1 MEWIPKK
8 IVPLVLGWRNAFCQ
22 ERTYH
27 RFLILLAAAV
37 LTVGTRTVSNMLRT
51 IGRLG
56 YGDASSYH
64 RVFSM
69 RRWTTWKLS
78 RILIAFILEHWVPE
92 GPVAL
97 AGDDTVDGH
106 PGKKVYGKGCHRD
119 AVRSTH
125 SMTAYRWGHKW
136 VVLAI
141 LVKFP
146 FARRSWALPVMVA
159 LYRSKS
165 FDEEHGLRHRTPA
178 ELMRRMLAVLIHWFP
193 ERKWQFVGDGGFGTH
208 PLARFCHRHRK
219 HLDLISKF
227 YPDANLYD
235 APPPRTKKS
244 GRPRKR
250 GEKLPSPQEVVS
262 KTKKFKRL
270 TVSWY
275 GGGRRHVEVTHCTGH
290 WFKNSVGLVPV
301 LWVYV
306 RDLTGTHRDEY
317 FFTTDVRLS
326 LKRVIELYTARWS
339 IETTFQEMRSYLGL
353 ETTRGRTENTVLR
366 AAPCLFGLYSVVA
379 LCYASLPTRGLHIA
393 TISWSGKTTVSFS
406 DAMTTVRRW
415 IWLHWVFETHHKS
428 EVFRNLPRDFQKTIL
443 RALSQA
449 A

>member
-1 MEWIPKK
+1 MDWIPKR
-8 IVPLVLGWRNAFCQ
+8 IVPLLAASRQAFCQ

-27 RFLILLAAAV
+27 RFLIVLAAV
-37 LTVGTRTVSNMLRT
+37 ILTTGSRTISNVLRT

-56 YGDASSYH
+56 PGDASSYH
-64 RVFSM
+64 RVFSK
-69 RRWTTWKLS
+69 RPWSTWKLS
-78 RILIAFILEHWVPE
+78 RALVGFILEHWAPE

-146 FARRSWALPVMVA
+146 FAHRPWALPVMVA
-159 LYRSKS
+159 LYRSKP

-208 PLARFCHRHRK
+208 PLAHFCHRHQK
-219 HLDLISKF
+219 HLTLVSKF

-235 APPPRTKKS
+235 APPRRTKKV

-250 GEKLPSPQEVVS
+250 GRKLPSPQEVVS
-262 KTKKFKRL
+262 KTKKFRRL

-275 GGGRRHVEVTHCTGH
+275 GGGRRRVEVAHGTGY
-290 WFKNSVGLVPV
+290 WFKGGVGLVPV

-366 AAPCLFGLYSVVA
+366 TAPCLFGLYSVVA
-379 LCYASLPTRGLHIA
+379 LCYAVLPGRGLHIA
-393 TISWSGKTTVSFS
+393 TISWSGKTTITFS
-406 DAMTTVRRW
+406 DAMATVRRW
-415 IWLHWVFETHHKS
+415 IWLHWVFENLQEGHVLK
-428 EVFRNLPRDFQKTIL
+428 NLPRHLRRTIL
-443 RALSQA
+443 YAMTQA

>member
-1 MEWIPKK
+1 MDWIPKR
-8 IVPLVLGWRNAFCQ
+8 IIPLFAASRQAFSQ

-27 RFLILLAAAV
+27 RFLIVLVALV
-37 LTVGTRTVSNMLRT
+37 LTVGSRTVSNVLRT

-56 YGDASSYH
+56 PGDASSYH
-64 RVFSM
+64 RLFSK
-69 RRWTTWKLS
+69 RRWSTWKLS
-78 RILIAFILEHWVPE
+78 RALIAFILEHWVPE

-97 AGDDTVDGH
+97 AGDDSVDGH

-125 SMTAYRWGHKW
+125 SMTVYRWGHKW

-146 FARRSWALPVMVA
+146 FAHRPWALPVIVV
-159 LYRSKS
+159 LYRSKP
-165 FDEEHGLRHRTPA
+165 FDEEHGLPHRTPA

-208 PLARFCHRHRK
+208 PLAHFCHRHRRR
-219 HLDLISKF
+219 LTLVSKF

-235 APPPRTKKS
+235 APPPRTKKR

-250 GEKLPSPQEVVS
+250 GQKLPSPQEVVS

-275 GGGRRHVEVTHCTGH
+275 GGGRRRVEVTHGTGH

-366 AAPCLFGLYSVVA
+366 TAPCLFGLYSVVA
-379 LCYASLPTRGLHIA
+379 LCYAVLPVRGLHIA
-393 TISWSGKTTVSFS
+393 TISWSGKNTITFS

-415 IWLHWVFETHHKS
+415 IWLNWVFENHS
-428 EVFRNLPRDFQKTIL
+428 AGEVLKNLPHHLRKTIL
-443 RALSQA
+443 YAMTQA

>member
-1 MEWIPKK
+1 MEWIPRR
-8 IVPLVLGWRNAFCQ
+8 IVPLFAGLRQAFCQ

-27 RFLILLAAAV
+27 RFLIVLVAAV
-37 LTVGTRTVSNMLRT
+37 LTVRSRTVSNVLRT
-51 IGRLG
+51 VGRLG
-56 YGDASSYH
+56 PGHASSYH
-64 RVFSM
+64 RVFSK
-69 RRWTTWKLS
+69 RRWSVWKLS
-78 RILIAFILEHWVPE
+78 RMLIAFILEHWVSE
-92 GPVAL
+92 GAVPL

-146 FARRSWALPVMVA
+146 FVHRPWALPVMVA

-165 FDEEHGLRHRTPA
+165 FDEKHGLRHRTPA
-178 ELMRRMLAVLIHWFP
+178 ELMRQMLAVLIHWFP
-193 ERKWQFVGDGGFGTH
+193 DRKWQFVGDGGFGTH
-208 PLARFCHRHRK
+208 PLAHFCHRHRK
-219 HLDLISKF
+219 RLTLVSKF

-235 APPPRTKKS
+235 APPPRRKQI

-250 GEKLPSPQEVVS
+250 GKKLPSPQEVVS

-275 GGGRRHVEVTHCTGH
+275 GGGERRVEVAHGTGH
-290 WFKNSVGLVPV
+290 WFKGGVGLVPI

-317 FFTTDVRLS
+317 FFTTDLKLS
-326 LKRVIELYTARWS
+326 LKRVIEAYTARWS
-339 IETTFQEMRSYLGL
+339 IETTFQEMRAYLGL

-366 AAPCLFGLYSVVA
+366 MAPCLFGLYSVVA
-379 LCYASLPTRGLHIA
+379 LCYAALPQRGLHVAMIA
-393 TISWSGKTTVSFS
+393 WCGKNTVTFS

-415 IWLHWVFETHHKS
+415 IWLQWVFKTYPNA
-428 EVFRNLPRDFQKTIL
+428 EVLKNLPRDFQKTIL
-443 RALSQA
+443 YAMTQA

>member
-1 MEWIPKK
+1 MEWIPKR
-8 IVPLVLGWRNAFCQ
+8 IVPLFSDLQQAFCQ

-27 RFLILLAAAV
+27 RFLIVLVAAV
-37 LTVGTRTVSNMLRT
+37 LTIGSRTVSNLLRT
-51 IGRLG
+51 VGALAPG
-56 YGDASSYH
+56 HGSSYH
-64 RVFSM
+64 RVFSK
-69 RRWTTWKLS
+69 RRWSTWELS
-78 RILIAFILEHWVPE
+78 RGLIAFILKHWVPE
-92 GPVAL
+92 GPIRL

-146 FARRSWALPVMVA
+146 FAYRPWALPVMVA

-165 FDEEHGLRHRTPA
+165 FDQEHGLRHRTPA
-178 ELMRRMLAVLIHWFP
+178 ELMRRMLAVLMHWFP

-208 PLARFCHRHRK
+208 PLAHFCHRHRK
-219 HLDLISKF
+219 RLTLVSKF
-227 YPDANLYD
+227 YPDANLYG

-250 GEKLPSPQEVVS
+250 GKRLLTPQETVS
-262 KTKKFKRL
+262 KTRKFKRL

-275 GGGRRHVEVTHCTGH
+275 GGGRRRVEVAHGQGH
-290 WFKNSVGLVPV
+290 WYKAGEGLIPI

-317 FFTTDVRLS
+317 LFTTEVTLS
-326 LKRVIELYTARWS
+326 PKRVIELYTSRWS
-339 IETTFQEMRSYLGL
+339 IETTFQEMRAYLGL
-353 ETTRGRTENTVLR
+353 ETTRGRTQNTVLR
-366 AAPCLFGLYSVVA
+366 TAPCLFGLYSVVA
-379 LCYASLPTRGLHIA
+379 LCYAALPRRGLHVA
-393 TISWSGKTTVSFS
+393 TIWWSGKNTVTFS
-406 DAMTTVRRW
+406 DAMATVRRW
-415 IWLHWVFETHHKS
+415 IWLHWVFETHRESGVLK
-428 EVFRNLPRDFQKTIL
+428 NLPRDFQKTIL
-443 RALSQA
+443 YAMTQA

>member
-1 MEWIPKK
+1 
-8 IVPLVLGWRNAFCQ
+8 LVAL
-22 ERTYH
+22 
-27 RFLILLAAAV
+27 V
-37 LTVGTRTVSNMLRT
+37 LTVGSRTVSNVLRT

-56 YGDASSYH
+56 PGDASSYH
-64 RVFSM
+64 RLFSK
-69 RRWTTWKLS
+69 RRWSMWKLS
-78 RILIAFILEHWVPE
+78 RALIAFILEHWVPE
-92 GPVAL
+92 GSVAL

-125 SMTAYRWGHKW
+125 SMTVYRWGHKW

-146 FARRSWALPVMVA
+146 FAHRPWALPVIVV
-159 LYRSKS
+159 LYRSKP
-165 FDEEHGLRHRTPA
+165 FDEEHGLPHRTPA

-208 PLARFCHRHRK
+208 PLAHFCHRHRRR
-219 HLDLISKF
+219 LTLVSKF

-235 APPPRTKKS
+235 APPPRTKKR

-250 GEKLPSPQEVVS
+250 GQKLPSPQEVVS

-275 GGGRRHVEVTHCTGH
+275 GGGRRRVEVTHGTGH

-366 AAPCLFGLYSVVA
+366 TAPCLFGLYSVVA
-379 LCYASLPTRGLHIA
+379 LCYAVLPVRGLHIA
-393 TISWSGKTTVSFS
+393 TISWSGKNTITFS

-415 IWLHWVFETHHKS
+415 IWLNWVFENHS
-428 EVFRNLPRDFQKTIL
+428 AGEVLKNLPHHLRKTIL
-443 RALSQA
+443 YAMTQA